1 MTEKEIEISKKE
13 FHLISK
19 QYDNPKYFYQK
30 DDENNKIILIMK
42 FDQGSKKQA
51 INPNTYNVSNLT
63 PEFFRNLLNDVL
75 DERFGKNN
83 CFILDEIK
91 NVKTEVENIKTEVA
105 NIKNEVANIKTEV
118 ANIKNEVENIKVEIK
133 NIKQEIVVINT
144 RIDALEVKVDEGFKQ
159 VHKDIKMLKSF
170 HKDDIEK
177 IH

>member
-1 MTEKEIEISKKE
+1 
-13 FHLISK
+13 
-19 QYDNPKYFYQK
+19 
-30 DDENNKIILIMK
+30 MK
-42 FDQGSKKQA
+42 FDQGSKKQPV
-51 INPNTYNVSNLT
+51 NPNTNNVSNLT

-105 NIKNEVANIKTEV
+105 NIKT
-118 ANIKNEVENIKVEIK
+118 EVENIKVEIK
-133 NIKQEIVVINT
+133 NIKQEIIVINT
-144 RIDALEVKVDEGFKQ
+144 RIDALEVKVDEGFEQ

-177 IH
+177 YNKKNNLSKML

>member
-42 FDQGSKKQA
+42 FDQDSKKQPD
-51 INPNTYNVSNLT
+51 NPNTNNVSNLT

-91 NVKTEVENIKTEVA
+91 NVKTEV
-105 NIKNEVANIKTEV
+105 ANIKT
-118 ANIKNEVENIKVEIK
+118 EVENIKVEIK

-144 RIDALEVKVDEGFKQ
+144 RIDALEVKVDDLRED
-159 VHKDIKMLKSF
+159 VKMLKSF
-170 HKDDIEK
+170 HEDDIEK
-177 IH
+177 YNKKNKK